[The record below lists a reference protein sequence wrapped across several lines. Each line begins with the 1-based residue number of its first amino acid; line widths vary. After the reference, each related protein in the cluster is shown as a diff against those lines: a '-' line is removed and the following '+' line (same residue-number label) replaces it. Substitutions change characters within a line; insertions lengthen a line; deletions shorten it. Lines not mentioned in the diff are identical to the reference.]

1 MSIRELARELYR
13 LQRTVGAVQ
22 KALQQ
27 ADSEKKDSL
36 KQKLRQAEAERNRM
50 KRIVYGQLVGQRR
63 GIFRNRVS
71 YQWSK
76 GESQKR

>member
-50 KRIVYGQLVGQRR
+50 KRIVDGQLVGQRR
-63 GIFRNRVS
+63 SIF
-71 YQWSK
+71 
-76 GESQKR
+76 

>member
-50 KRIVYGQLVGQRR
+50 KRIVCGQLVGQRR

>member
-50 KRIVYGQLVGQRR
+50 KRIVDGQLDR
-63 GIFRNRVS
+63 
-71 YQWSK
+71 
-76 GESQKR
+76 